1 MYRIIGIVCIILF
14 GLSACRPG
22 EQKDD
27 SLQSS
32 VKVFRYDR
40 LQYEATVM
48 NSVSAMQKMNIDCPQ
63 ATKLLIED
71 VLGIGSVDEPDINDR
86 LCAYYSDSLLV
97 RLMDDVCEKFKDLS
111 DIENKLTQGFKN
123 LKREIPAI
131 PVPRIYS
138 QISALNQ
145 SVVVG
150 DSLIGF
156 SLDKYMGQDYPLY
169 KRYYYSFQRRWMTP
183 ERIVPD
189 CFTFY
194 LLSLS
199 PFPWEEGHRTLF
211 DFMMYRGKIAW
222 VVEYILQSDRSGR
235 LTLGYTREEVNWC
248 KKHADALWK
257 DMVKKEHLESTDA
270 MLIRSYTFGRQTLAF
285 NGEKMPPSI
294 GIWLGM
300 QLVDR
305 YMKNNQR
312 LTLKDLFEKTDFSDL
327 LPTVKR

>member
-1 MYRIIGIVCIILF
+1 MTLF
-14 GLSACRPG
+14 FLSACHSG

-27 SLQSS
+27 SFQNP

-40 LQYEATVM
+40 LQYEATVL
-48 NSVSAMQKMNIDCPQ
+48 NSVAALQKMSIDCPQ

-71 VLGIGSVDEPDINDR
+71 VLSIGSVSDPDINEQ
-86 LCAYYSDSLLV
+86 LCAFYSDTLLV
-97 RLMDDVCEKFKDLS
+97 GLMEDVQEEFKDLS
-111 DIENKLTQGFKN
+111 DIEAELTKGFRN

-150 DSLIGF
+150 DSLLGF

-169 KRYYYSFQRRWMTP
+169 KRYYYSFQRRWMVP

-211 DFMMYRGKIAW
+211 DFMMYRGKIVW
-222 VVEYILQSDRSGR
+222 VVEHILQSDCSGR
-235 LTLGYTREEVNWC
+235 LVLGYTREELNWC
-248 KKHADALWK
+248 KKHVDVLWK
-257 DMVKKEHLESTDA
+257 EMARKEHLRSTDP
-270 MLIRSYTFGRQTLAF
+270 MLIRSYTSGEQTLAF

-300 QLVDR
+300 QLVDK
-305 YMKNNQR
+305 YMKNNRR
-312 LTLKDLFEKTDFSDL
+312 LTLKDLFDKTDFTDL
-327 LPTVKR
+327 LPVVMR

>member
-1 MYRIIGIVCIILF
+1 MVVF
-14 GLSACRPG
+14 VLSACRSG
-22 EQKDD
+22 EQKDE
-27 SLQSS
+27 SLQTS
-32 VKVFRYDR
+32 VKVLRYDR

-48 NSVSAMQKMNIDCPQ
+48 NSVSALQKMNIDCPQ

-71 VLGIGSVDEPDINDR
+71 VLGIGSVAEPDINDR

-97 RLMDDVCEKFKDLS
+97 RLMDDVQEKFKDLS
-111 DIENKLTQGFKN
+111 GIEADLIKGFRN
-123 LKREIPAI
+123 LKREVPAI

-150 DSLIGF
+150 DSLLGF
-156 SLDKYMGQDYPLY
+156 SLDKYLGQDYPLY
-169 KRYYYSFQRRWMTP
+169 KRYYYPFQRRSMVP

-222 VVEYILQSDRSGR
+222 TVEHILQSDGSGR
-235 LTLGYTREEVNWC
+235 LTLGYTREELNWC
-248 KKHADALWK
+248 RKYMDALWK
-257 DMVKKEHLESTDA
+257 EMAEKEHLASTDP
-270 MLIRSYTFGRQTLAF
+270 MLIRSYTSGEQTLTF
-285 NGEKMPPSI
+285 NGEKMPPCI

-300 QLVDR
+300 QLVDK

-312 LTLKDLFEKTDFSDL
+312 LTLKDLLGKDDFSDL
-327 LPTVKR
+327 MHTPKH